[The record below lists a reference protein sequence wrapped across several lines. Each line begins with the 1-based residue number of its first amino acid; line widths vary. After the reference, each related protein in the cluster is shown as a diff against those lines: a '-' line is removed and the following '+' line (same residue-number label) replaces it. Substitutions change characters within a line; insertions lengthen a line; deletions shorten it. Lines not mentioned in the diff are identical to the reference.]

1 MKNPEETILKEN
13 NIEIVSSIEKIAFG
27 KEFKQSKIQEE
38 NRKVIIYYEVEEPIK
53 EKSLSEKINSTNAGE
68 TIKLPNIYFYKISS
82 IYFSIYVHLTIMVIC
97 SIYATLLDC

>member
-1 MKNPEETILKEN
+1 LKVEGYCDSIDTKDYNKKLSERRIENVLKILKEN

-53 EKSLSEKINSTNAGE
+53 EKAFQK
-68 TIKLPNIYFYKISS
+68 K
-82 IYFSIYVHLTIMVIC
+82 
-97 SIYATLLDC
+97 